1 MEKDLI
7 SFMNNVKIINK
18 DLSLYE
24 DDEKGIMFYLN
35 TVNLLTRVDLLE
47 LDEVKYKIALFE
59 KKIDKLD
66 YTEEFIE
73 RPVPKNTITKKD
85 EDKFTLINQKV
96 KIKRVWNVSN
106 TAGMF
111 KSFTNKEEAIKF
123 AKDINEKVANYLV

>member
-1 MEKDLI
+1 MEKDLVK
-7 SFMNNVKIINK
+7 FMNNVKIINK

-66 YTEEFIE
+66 YIEEFIE

-111 KSFTNKEEAIKF
+111 KSFTSKEEAIKF
-123 AKDINEKVANYLV
+123 AKNINEEVANYLV

>member
-7 SFMNNVKIINK
+7 NFMNNVKIINK

-59 KKIDKLD
+59 KKIDKLK

-123 AKDINEKVANYLV
+123 AKDTNEKIANYLV

>member
-1 MEKDLI
+1 MH
-7 SFMNNVKIINK
+7 
-18 DLSLYE
+18 Y
-24 DDEKGIMFYLN
+24 
-35 TVNLLTRVDLLE
+35 
-47 LDEVKYKIALFE
+47 FE
-59 KKIDKLD
+59 KKIDKLK

-111 KSFTNKEEAIKF
+111 KSFTNKEEAIKPF
-123 AKDINEKVANYLV
+123 KEKYK

>member
-7 SFMNNVKIINK
+7 NFMNNVKIINK

-123 AKDINEKVANYLV
+123 AKNINEKVANYLV

>member
-123 AKDINEKVANYLV
+123 AKDINEKIENYLV